1 MTDFALVVVEKHH
14 RILISMKE
22 KIIVLF
28 LVRKALSSLVCGL
41 VWAVEEFLQ
50 QIPCLNK
57 SAVDDCDL
65 SFESRA
71 VFCYTIG
78 HDQFAD

>member
-22 KIIVLF
+22 KIIALF
-28 LVRKALSSLVCGL
+28 LVRKALSSLVCAL
-41 VWAVEEFLQ
+41 MWAVSELFQ
-50 QIPCLNK
+50 QIPRLNK

-65 SFESRA
+65 SFESRLSSA
-71 VFCYTIG
+71 T
-78 HDQFAD
+78 